1 MEINPLTVVATIIN
15 FGIFVLVLSYFFY
28 KPVMKVISDREAEI
42 KDKIQKSEDNL
53 KKAEALRIENENNLK
68 NAREEGKVIIE
79 EFKAR
84 AEKVSEDIINKAKE
98 EAEFILE
105 RARIDADREREKA
118 QDEIKAQAVSLAM
131 LISSKVLES
140 AIDEEEHRRLIK
152 EYIDRVGI

>member
-15 FGIFVLVLSYFFY
+15 FGIFVLVISYFFY
-28 KPVMKVISDREAEI
+28 KPVMKVISEREAEI

-53 KKAEALRIENENNLK
+53 KKAEALKIENENNLK
-68 NAREEGKVIIE
+68 NSREEGKAIIE
-79 EFKAR
+79 EFKSR
-84 AEKVSEDIINKAKE
+84 AKKVSEEILEKARE

-105 RARIDADREREKA
+105 RARVDAEREKEKA

-131 LISSKVLES
+131 LMSSKVLET

-152 EYIDRVGI
+152 EYIDKVGI